1 MVTTS
6 KKTTANKKL
15 AKSSSPPKQL
25 VKSTLRRSPKVKGGS
40 IDGGFSRIVVEVI
53 RLLQGV
59 VICFIKSTKANHYP
73 YDGSAIIPA
82 SSGDPAADSLEII
95 VIGQIVVA
103 GTDEVILGNPSK
115 KDGNQYGVRCMVKA
129 HNNPAENTA
138 AAAHSWGQAVVN
150 LYKKFSKCPVH
161 PIVNVLN
168 GNTAIP
174 DLPAVNHYIRNE
186 DAAKIAKVLYHEAIE
201 DGSFWDHE
209 EVVADFFG
217 DLENP
222 QSLFHILLDGSGD
235 EEVEHNIVN

>member
-1 MVTTS
+1 MPLCFSLSAHALNVYGC
-6 KKTTANKKL
+6 KL
-15 AKSSSPPKQL
+15 WCY
-25 VKSTLRRSPKVKGGS
+25 
-40 IDGGFSRIVVEVI
+40 
-53 RLLQGV
+53 
-59 VICFIKSTKANHYP
+59 CFIFGLSP
-73 YDGSAIIPA
+73 F
-82 SSGDPAADSLEII
+82 I
-95 VIGQIVVA
+95 VDA
-103 GTDEVILGNPSK
+103 
-115 KDGNQYGVRCMVKA
+115 
-129 HNNPAENTA
+129 
-138 AAAHSWGQAVVN
+138 WGQAVVN
-150 LYKKFSKCPVH
+150 LYKKFSKYPVH